1 MGGGP
6 STQGRFTGSRSVCLG
21 SCRKRRGFCGDR
33 RAATE
38 QEPKKLKLMQLP
50 CAGGIPVGA
59 VGAVQRVRSSQLCTS
74 KPAFQRESVG
84 NHFCITAQYYVFTA
98 CKLPHVEKKTLE

>member
-1 MGGGP
+1 MEAP
-6 STQGRFTGSRSVCLG
+6 APRAGSRALG
-21 SCRKRRGFCGDR
+21 LFASGHAESAEVSAVIGEQ
-33 RAATE
+33 TE

-59 VGAVQRVRSSQLCTS
+59 VGAVQRVHSSQLCTS